1 MSTCPATAKGTAAR
15 CPRHRPSMHACVCT
29 VHTVPRVFTV
39 AHKRCSYS
47 VDTVLQTVARS
58 RFSPSNGD
66 TVGNA
71 SSFGSLSP
79 FPGTM
84 SCRRVWSSA
93 VAHPCHRTNAAPC
106 QFATSLTQG
115 AANATSVCQ
124 SLARGWWVPSPPL
137 HRTVPQRHK
146 RVQYHGT
153 SSVGTLFLPWHRRC
167 RPCLGIHCRSSGD
180 CGVRHRAPRGS
191 VTARTFG

>member
-1 MSTCPATAKGTAAR
+1 MSSDSERHCCTLFQTQAFQACLRLHSPHRA
-15 CPRHRPSMHACVCT
+15 PRLHRSAQAL
-29 VHTVPRVFTV
+29 F
-39 AHKRCSYS
+39 
-47 VDTVLQTVARS
+47 LQRRS
-58 RFSPSNGD
+58 HFSPSNGD

-137 HRTVPQRHK
+137 HRRLAAHTIPRHLVRAYTASPMAPALSPVLRHTLQVQR
-146 RVQYHGT
+146 
-153 SSVGTLFLPWHRRC
+153 
-167 RPCLGIHCRSSGD
+167 
-180 CGVRHRAPRGS
+180 
-191 VTARTFG
+191 